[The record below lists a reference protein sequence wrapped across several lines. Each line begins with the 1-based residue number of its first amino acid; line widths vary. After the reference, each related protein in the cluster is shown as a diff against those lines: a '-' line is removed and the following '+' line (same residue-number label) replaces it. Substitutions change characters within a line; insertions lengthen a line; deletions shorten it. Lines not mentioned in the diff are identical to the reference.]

1 MSAVEHVN
9 PGSASPL
16 QPYDAPNE
24 SFVRRCRAVAVA
36 SAVVVTLA
44 GCTGLAGWIFDLEL
58 LKGLFSGG
66 ITMKANAA
74 LCLLLAGLALFLSLD
89 GRPSLRWP
97 AGILGAVVAI
107 VGGLTFG
114 QHVFGWDLGID
125 QLMFSE
131 PPGAA
136 GTMKPGRMGPP
147 ASLSF
152 LLGGISL
159 LLLDVR
165 TRRGHAPAQWPA
177 LGVALIASLPLLG
190 YAYEIQPLYGV
201 SKYTG
206 IAAHTA
212 LAIAAFA
219 VGLLAARPC
228 VGLTAILC
236 ADDAGGAMARR
247 LLLPA
252 VLIPFALGWLR
263 TVGTRTGLFDDS
275 LGRPLLVISLIIVF
289 TFVIWWNAHALSRL
303 GRERAR
309 SQADRDRQAQS
320 VKLLADTTLRLL
332 MEEDP
337 HHVLDGLF
345 RRLSKH
351 LEIEV
356 FFNFLVTEDGR
367 RLRLNACAGV
377 DDGVCD
383 SLRYLEFGQAVCGA
397 VASEGVPRSVEDV
410 QASCD
415 ESTALIRSLGITAY
429 ACHPLLAHG
438 RLIGT
443 LSFGSRTRTRFSAAD
458 LDLMRAASDQI
469 AMALE
474 RQRLTDELRRRA
486 DELATANAAKDEF
499 LAILSHE
506 LRTPLTPVLLTASMM
521 ESHPALP
528 AELRDDVA
536 AIRRNVELES
546 RLISDLLDLTR
557 ISKGKLQ
564 LDVQD
569 VDLHALVRAAI
580 DICQREASANLR
592 VELNAPRHTVRGDG
606 TRLQQVFWNLVSNAI
621 KFTGPGGTITVR
633 SSNGGGDGDG
643 GGLVRVEV
651 IDTGRGIDAAVLPKL
666 FNAFEQ
672 GGRRTAREQAGLGL
686 GLAITR
692 KLTEAHGGTV
702 AAHSDGHGRG
712 ATFVVELPTV
722 AQPASAVPPEQPESP
737 GRAAQQALSVL
748 LVEDHEPTR
757 NVLTRLLRHS
767 GHTVTATPS
776 VATARAAAQQQK
788 FDLLL
793 SDLGLPDGSGLELMR
808 ELRDDYAGRAIA
820 LTGYGME
827 ADVRASRDAGFT
839 EHLTKPIDVAVL
851 EAAVHRVTTT
861 PRDTAGANGDVSR
874 NLIQA

>member
-1 MSAVEHVN
+1 MGVVEYLT
-9 PGSASPL
+9 PGSALPPP
-16 QPYDAPNE
+16 QDATNE

-36 SAVVVTLA
+36 SAVIVTLA
-44 GCTGLAGWIFDLEL
+44 GCIGLIGWIFDLQL
-58 LKGLFSGG
+58 LKAMFSRG

-74 LCLLLAGLALFLSLD
+74 LCLLLAGLALFLSLE
-89 GRPSLRWP
+89 GRPSMRRP
-97 AGILGAVVAI
+97 ARVLGAVVAV

-125 QLMFSE
+125 QLMFRE

-136 GTMKPGRMGPP
+136 ATTRPGRMGPP

-152 LLGGISL
+152 LLGGSGL
-159 LLLDVR
+159 FLLDVR
-165 TRRGHAPAQWPA
+165 TKPGHAPAQWLA

-190 YAYEIQPLYGV
+190 YAYRIEPLYGV

-228 VGLTAILC
+228 VGLMAILC

-247 LLLPA
+247 LVLPA
-252 VLIPFALGWLR
+252 VLIPFAFGWLR
-263 TVGTRTGLFDDS
+263 TVGTRFGFFDDA
-275 LGRPLLVISLIIVF
+275 LGRPLLVLSLIVVF

-303 GRERAR
+303 GREGAR
-309 SQADRDRQAQS
+309 SQADRDQQARS

-337 HHVLDGLF
+337 RHVLDELF

-351 LEIEV
+351 LGLEV

-377 DDGVCD
+377 GDGVRG
-383 SLRYLEFGQAVCGA
+383 SLEYLEFGQAVCGA
-397 VASEGVPRSVEDV
+397 VASEGVPCSVEDV
-410 QASCD
+410 QASRD
-415 ESTALIRSLGITAY
+415 ERTELIRSLGITAY

-443 LSFGSRTRTRFSAAD
+443 LSFGSRTRARFSAAD
-458 LDLMRAASDQI
+458 LDLMRAASDQV

-506 LRTPLTPVLLTASMM
+506 LRTPLTPVLLTASLM
-521 ESHPALP
+521 ESHPLLP

-536 AIRRNVELES
+536 TIRRNVELES

-569 VDLHALVRAAI
+569 VDLHALVRAAV

-592 VELNAPRHTVRGDG
+592 VELRAARHTVRGDG

-621 KFTGPGGTITVR
+621 KFTGPDGTITVR
-633 SSNGGGDGDG
+633 SSDGGEDGDAG
-643 GGLVRVEV
+643 IVRVEV
-651 IDTGRGIDAAVLPKL
+651 ADTGRGIDAAVLPKL

-672 GGRRTAREQAGLGL
+672 GGSRTAREQAGLGL

-692 KLTEAHGGTV
+692 KLAEAHGGTV
-702 AAHSDGHGRG
+702 KAHSDGRGRG

-722 AQPASAVPPEQPESP
+722 AEPASPKPPEDSDPP
-737 GRAAQQALSVL
+737 GRGASRALSVL

-757 NVLTRLLRHS
+757 DVLTRLLRHS
-767 GHTVTATPS
+767 GHTVTGAS
-776 VATARAAAQQQK
+776 SLASARAAARGQK

-808 ELRDDYAGRAIA
+808 ELRDDYGGRAIA

-827 ADVRASRDAGFT
+827 TDVRASRDAGFA
-839 EHLTKPIDVAVL
+839 EHLTKPIDVAAL
-851 EAAVHRVTTT
+851 EAAVHRVTTM
-861 PRDTAGANGDVSR
+861 PRHPAGANGDGSSKLV
-874 NLIQA
+874 QA